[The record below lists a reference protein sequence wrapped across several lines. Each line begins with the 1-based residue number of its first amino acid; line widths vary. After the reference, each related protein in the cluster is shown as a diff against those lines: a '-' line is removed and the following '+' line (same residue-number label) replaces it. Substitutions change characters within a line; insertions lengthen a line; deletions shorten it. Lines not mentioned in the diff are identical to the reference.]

1 MKFTTHFVR
10 VRGEV
15 HSIHDDT
22 WSRNLKPTR
31 ISWLPLPHVTGVSF
45 LISCSTCRSGR
56 LNVLVWIGRP
66 MDLDAHPIN
75 LWDTQIGCGFV
86 VASHV
91 RLVLKR
97 LVCWD
102 ISSPKLTVRPE
113 KRPSETGNFIFQLP
127 TIIFSSG
134 TLFFLRECILFCSMD
149 VFPGERWAWYYK
161 TPIPRQQLYLVDS
174 SGIFPANERW

>member
-1 MKFTTHFVR
+1 MIPEPETNQDILSLYSCYWWVF
-10 VRGEV
+10 
-15 HSIHDDT
+15 
-22 WSRNLKPTR
+22 WSPAQHAEAEE
-31 ISWLPLPHVTGVSF
+31 WD
-45 LISCSTCRSGR
+45 
-56 LNVLVWIGRP
+56 VLVGS

-86 VASHV
+86 VVLHV

-102 ISSPKLTVRPE
+102 ISSPKLTVCPE

-174 SGIFPANERW
+174 SGIFPANELW